1 MTYRTGPCSHPA
13 AASWAAGPP
22 LGRSRPCNCL
32 HRVRT
37 IDRKCVG
44 AGVWRMCGSGGKA
57 VAGRQLRR
65 EGGTRLRAPGSRSLH
80 SHGSP
85 HDTERPAKGVHH
97 KLMHCCLSLCSF
109 SGSQHL
115 SLYFFASPRSS
126 HISTSPRCS
135 FPLEK
140 SAHRVCFGWE
150 RGHHGPRRCGDP
162 ERDPTHPALQSG
174 GAMGGAAGLAA
185 RRAPTFLSP
194 RPAQPPD
201 GPAAPT
207 AVRGWA
213 AGRQDG
219 RRGRSRG
226 GATRTLADRRGAA
239 AGAHRAGRLPQ
250 QGEAPMPPIGRLGEA
265 TGRDGRRP

>member
-1 MTYRTGPCSHPA
+1 MA
-13 AASWAAGPP
+13 AAARRWRAG
-22 LGRSRPCNCL
+22 SC
-32 HRVRT
+32 
-37 IDRKCVG
+37 
-44 AGVWRMCGSGGKA
+44 GGKEA
-57 VAGRQLRR
+57 RA
-65 EGGTRLRAPGSRSLH
+65 LRAPGSRSLH

-97 KLMHCCLSLCSF
+97 KLMHCCSQLSLCSF
-109 SGSQHL
+109 GGSQHL

-126 HISTSPRCS
+126 HISTLLLDAHFRLRSP
-135 FPLEK
+135 PT
-140 SAHRVCFGWE
+140 VCVLAGS
-150 RGHHGPRRCGDP
+150 GHHGPRRCGDP

-201 GPAAPT
+201 GPAAPA
-207 AVRGWA
+207 AVRGWT

-250 QGEAPMPPIGRLGEA
+250 QGEAPMPPIGHLGEA
-265 TGRDGRRP
+265 TGRDGRRS